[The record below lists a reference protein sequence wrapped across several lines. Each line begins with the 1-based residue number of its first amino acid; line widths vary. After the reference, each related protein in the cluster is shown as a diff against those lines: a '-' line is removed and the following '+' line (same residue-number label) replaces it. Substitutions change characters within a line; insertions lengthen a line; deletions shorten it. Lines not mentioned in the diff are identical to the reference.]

1 MLDATPPNP
10 PGRLKRFE
18 NLLREL
24 WDASQLRRVIANACG
39 TRVTSQLPEAVSHEL
54 LAHGTATVL
63 ERNGMITDALFVE
76 FLEERPRMRA
86 KIEEV
91 AREHGIFNL
100 PVIPSPAA
108 RRKRIRTASTPDYVV
123 RDTYKSLRR
132 QRMLLRKLTHGE
144 LHVARLFDVAIRQ
157 QDRALKALP
166 RRVVS
171 WIEKYHHEFSLP
183 YLASTLTV
191 VSTVASMFA
200 VSPEVGLL
208 TSLVGVS
215 TEMGRTAIKQLMSF
229 AESSEQ
235 DLYLLALRAAEPR
248 EG

>member
-10 PGRLKRFE
+10 PGRLKRLE
-18 NLLREL
+18 NLLRDL

-39 TRVTSQLPEAVSHEL
+39 TRITSQLPEAVSHEL

-63 ERNGMITDALFVE
+63 ERNGMITDDLFAE

-91 AREHGIFNL
+91 AREHGILNL
-100 PVIPSPAA
+100 PAISTPAT
-108 RRKRIRTASTPDYVV
+108 RRKRLRTASTPDYVV
-123 RDTYKSLRR
+123 RDTYKSLCR
-132 QRMLLRKLTHGE
+132 QRTLLRKLTHGE
-144 LHVARLFDVAIRQ
+144 LHVARLFEIAIHQ

-171 WIEKYHHEFSLP
+171 WIEKHHHEFSLP

-191 VSTVASMFA
+191 VRTVASIFA
-200 VSPEVGLL
+200 VSPELGLFS
-208 TSLVGVS
+208 SLVGAS
-215 TEMGRTAIKQLMSF
+215 TEKGRTAITQLMSF

-235 DLYLLALRAAEPR
+235 DLYRLALTAVEPR

>member
-1 MLDATPPNP
+1 
-10 PGRLKRFE
+10 
-18 NLLREL
+18 
-24 WDASQLRRVIANACG
+24 
-39 TRVTSQLPEAVSHEL
+39 
-54 LAHGTATVL
+54 
-63 ERNGMITDALFVE
+63 
-76 FLEERPRMRA
+76 
-86 KIEEV
+86 
-91 AREHGIFNL
+91 
-100 PVIPSPAA
+100 
-108 RRKRIRTASTPDYVV
+108 
-123 RDTYKSLRR
+123 
-132 QRMLLRKLTHGE
+132 MLLRKLTHGE

-215 TEMGRTAIKQLMSF
+215 TEKGRTAIKQLMSF